1 MTKAIPYLLV
11 KNGKKAIDLY
21 ENLFG
26 AKLIE
31 HQPFNKEIGKEFG
44 LPEDFNYDNS
54 TMHAKL
60 DIDGA
65 LIYLADNMMGL
76 PSPGNVEITLDLEQ
90 KDQIDSIYNQVK
102 EKSFKITMELEKTFW
117 GAWFARF
124 VDSEG
129 IGWQLNY
136 TENQ

>member
-11 KNGKKAIDLY
+11 KNGKKAIELY
-21 ENLFG
+21 KSLFG
-26 AKLIE
+26 ATLIE
-31 HQPFNKEIGKEFG
+31 HQPFNNEIGKEFG
-44 LPEDFNYDNS
+44 MPEDFDYDNS

-76 PSPGNVEITLDLEQ
+76 PSTGNVEITLDLEN
-90 KDQIDSIYNQVK
+90 KDQLDSIYKLVK
-102 EKSFKITMELEKTFW
+102 EKGFKITMELEKTFW

-124 VDSEG
+124 EDSEG
-129 IGWQLNY
+129 IGWQINY

>member
-11 KNGKKAIDLY
+11 KNGKKAIELY
-21 ENLFG
+21 ENLFR

-44 LPEDFNYDNS
+44 LPEDFDYENS

-76 PSPGNVEITLDLEQ
+76 PSPRQ
-90 KDQIDSIYNQVK
+90 Y
-102 EKSFKITMELEKTFW
+102 
-117 GAWFARF
+117 R
-124 VDSEG
+124 
-129 IGWQLNY
+129 NY
-136 TENQ
+136 FRS

>member
-11 KNGKKAIDLY
+11 KNGKKAIELY

-44 LPEDFNYDNS
+44 LPENFNYEKS

-60 DIDGA
+60 DIGGA

-76 PSPGNVEITLDLEQ
+76 SSPGNVEITLDLEN
-90 KDQIDSIYNQVK
+90 KDQIDSIYETVK
-102 EKSFKITMELEKTFW
+102 KNGFKITMELEKTFW

>member
-11 KNGKKAIDLY
+11 KSGKKAIKLY
-21 ENLFG
+21 EYLFG

-31 HQPFNKEIGKEFG
+31 HQPFNKEISKEFG
-44 LPEDFNYDNS
+44 LPEDFDYENS

-65 LIYLADNMMGL
+65 LVYLADNMMGL
-76 PSPGNVEITLDLEQ
+76 PSPGNVEITLDLEN
-90 KDQIDSIYNQVK
+90 KDQIDQIYEKVK
-102 EKSFKITMELEKTFW
+102 KKDFKIKMELERTFW

-124 VDSEG
+124 EDSEG

-136 TENQ
+136 TET